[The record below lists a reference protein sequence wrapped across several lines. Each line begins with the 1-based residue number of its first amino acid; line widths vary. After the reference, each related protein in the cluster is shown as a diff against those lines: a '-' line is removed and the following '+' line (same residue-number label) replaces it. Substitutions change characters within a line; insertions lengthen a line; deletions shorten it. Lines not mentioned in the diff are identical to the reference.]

1 VILPTTDSSALILLI
16 FSMLCLGSWVNTQK
30 LLGKWR
36 FELFYYDY
44 SCGALACALVAAF
57 TLGSLDSQELTF
69 QDNLLIAS
77 RHAMAYA
84 AGAGVVFNL
93 GNMLLLAAMQVSGM
107 AVAFLISFGLAL
119 AVSAFGSYF
128 ETPQINVT
136 LLLSGVALAL
146 AVIVVAGLAHA
157 LFLEARADA
166 EKPPRPDPRS
176 PRRPATP
183 SAALGITLSV
193 LSGILIS
200 LSIPLMGGARAGEAG
215 VGPYGAALL
224 FGGGLFLSTLLF
236 SPFFMNFP
244 VFGAPV
250 EIRGYFLGGKKQHL
264 LGFLGGVIW
273 MAGTIAA
280 FVAGSGP
287 PTAQPD
293 RSLSDAVPQVAAL
306 AAAIW
311 GLLAWREFQGATHRV
326 KVLLTMALVLLAGG
340 TALVAVAQ
348 FNSK

>member
-1 VILPTTDSSALILLI
+1 MILPTTDSSALILLI

-44 SCGALACALVAAF
+44 SFGALACALLAAF
-57 TLGSLDSQELTF
+57 TFGSLDSQELTF

-93 GNMLLLAAMQVSGM
+93 GNMLLLAAVQVSGM
-107 AVAFLISFGLAL
+107 TVAFLIAFGLAL
-119 AVSAFGSYF
+119 AASAFGSYV
-128 ETPQINVT
+128 ETPQINLT
-136 LLLSGVALAL
+136 LLLAGVVLAL
-146 AVIVVAGLAHA
+146 AVIVVAGLAHV
-157 LFLEARADA
+157 LLLEARADTN
-166 EKPPRPDPRS
+166 KPPRPL
-176 PRRPATP
+176 RPPQTP

-193 LSGILIS
+193 VSGVLIS
-200 LSIPLMGGARAGEAG
+200 LSMPLMEGARAGEAG

-250 EIRGYFLGGKKQHL
+250 EIRSYFMGGKKPHL
-264 LGFLGGVIW
+264 FGFLGGVIW

-280 FVAGSGP
+280 FAAGSGP
-287 PTAQPD
+287 PAAQPD
-293 RSLSDAVPQVAAL
+293 RSVSNAVPQAAAL

-311 GLLAWREFQGATHRV
+311 GLLAWREFQGATQRV
-326 KVLLTMALVLLAGG
+326 KLLVTTALVLLAGG